1 MKTYI
6 EQMWDK
12 QTAVALEIAN
22 LERFK
27 NGAFLTDEQ
36 FDLIEEEIRI
46 NQMLQQVIKK
56 RIDYDTKYLQTVRG
70 DQ

>member
-12 QTAVALEIAN
+12 QAAVALEIAN

-27 NGAFLTDEQ
+27 HGALLTDEQ
-36 FDLIEEEIRI
+36 FDLIEEEIQI

-56 RIDYDTKYLQTVRG
+56 RIDYDTKYLSVLKG
-70 DQ
+70 EG

>member
-12 QTAVALEIAN
+12 QAAVALEIAN

-27 NGAFLTDEQ
+27 NAALLTDEQ
-36 FDLIEEEIRI
+36 FDLIEEEIHL

-56 RIDYDTKYLQTVRG
+56 RIDYDTKYLQAIRG